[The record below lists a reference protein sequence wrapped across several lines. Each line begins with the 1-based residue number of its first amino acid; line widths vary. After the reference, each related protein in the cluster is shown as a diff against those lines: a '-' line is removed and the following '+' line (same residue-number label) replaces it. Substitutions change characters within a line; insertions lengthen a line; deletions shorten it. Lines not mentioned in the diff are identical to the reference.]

1 MRRIKYFQDC
11 ENIYLKQLGFYDE
24 NNNTTDL
31 YTTLQNQWDNFKK
44 EYKNIFGQKCPYP
57 DEVRDVLIGKF
68 SDLVDIYIDFVY
80 EKKINEP
87 IIKKKNQKIYC
98 DLYYY
103 SKAIFNYDTKSDS
116 KNKYKLNT
124 FLSEEI
130 ANFFKAH
137 EELDLTT
144 CFYCDAAYI
153 NHFTSQKTYRM
164 YDLDHFLEKADCPI
178 LGISLYNFVP
188 SCQICNSKVKGQKSI
203 ETQYGTINKNELKDY
218 LIRLSPTSS
227 LYNFEDNVTIEI
239 NPISL
244 NYENDFSKS
253 ENFKIVFYTTDKYSK
268 ADIKGF
274 MLQERYNYIN
284 LKNEALNL
292 LRLKKKYPDI
302 YISEISSLL
311 SKDGLKIP
319 EEDIKEDIFHLFSD
333 LKNRR
338 IFSKMKEDIITK

>member
-1 MRRIKYFQDC
+1 MRRIKYFQNCD
-11 ENIYLKQLGFYDE
+11 ELYLKQLGFYDE
-24 NNNTTDL
+24 NGIKTDL
-31 YTTLQNQWDNFKK
+31 YTDLQNQWNDFKIQ
-44 EYKNIFGQKCPYP
+44 YQNDLGQKCPYP
-57 DEVRDVLIGKF
+57 DEVRDVLVGKF
-68 SDLVDIYIDFVY
+68 SDLVDIYIDYVY
-80 EKKINEP
+80 DKKINEP
-87 IIKKKNQKIYC
+87 IGKNKNKKIYC

-116 KNKYKLNT
+116 NNSHKLNSS
-124 FLSEEI
+124 LSDEI
-130 ANFFKAH
+130 AKFFKSH

-178 LGISLYNFVP
+178 MGISLYNFVP

-203 ETQYGTINKNELKDY
+203 ETQYGNINKNELKDY
-218 LIRLSPTSS
+218 LMRLSPTSP

-244 NYENDFSKS
+244 NYENDSSKPD
-253 ENFKIVFYTTDKYSK
+253 NYKIDFYTTDKYSK

-274 MLQERYNYIN
+274 MLEERYNYIN

-302 YISEISSLL
+302 YISEISTAL

-319 EEDIKEDIFHLFSD
+319 EEEIKEDIFHLFSD